1 MIASTCDALR
11 AAVIDPLERP
21 GGGLTRPDVAAHL
34 RNCPDCRD
42 WLEAFRK
49 GTAAW
54 ETEPS
59 GALADRVMAAT
70 TGLDDLLR
78 ELPALAEMDPGPGF
92 AERVLLATSQSPA
105 PDGWHT
111 RLAAAW
117 WALVR
122 RPRFAWEVAYV
133 AIVCWVLIFGNPVRA
148 WEWGASTVT
157 AAARERLSGPVSELG
172 ADVESWRQR
181 WMPGEAQAGSAQ
193 PGPRVENPVVQA
205 WQAGARQIERA
216 RASVVRIME
225 AAWTGVSGWIR
236 RVVDVIFP
244 PRTEPDAEAARSAQ

>member
-1 MIASTCDALR
+1 VL
-11 AAVIDPLERP
+11 DPLDQP
-21 GGGLTRPDVAAHL
+21 GGWLTRSDVASHL
-34 RNCPDCRD
+34 RSCPDCRD
-42 WLEAFRK
+42 WFDAFRE

-54 ETEPS
+54 ETEPA
-59 GALADRVMAAT
+59 GALTDRVMAAT

-92 AERVLLATSQSPA
+92 AECVLLATSRSSA

-111 RLAAAW
+111 RLASAW

-133 AIVCWVLIFGNPVRA
+133 AIVCWVLVFGNPVRA
-148 WEWGASTVT
+148 WEWGSSTVT
-157 AAARERLSGPVSELG
+157 AAARQRLSGPVTELG
-172 ADVESWRQR
+172 ADLASWRQR
-181 WMPGEAQAGSAQ
+181 WIPDQVQGQAA
-193 PGPRVENPVVQA
+193 GPVDERVENPIVRA
-205 WQAGARQIERA
+205 WQAGARQMERV
-216 RASVVRIME
+216 RASVVRAME

-236 RVVDVIFP
+236 RFVDVIFP